1 MARIFSTIFIP
12 AIFVALLLSG
22 AARCEDDGDD
32 GDPGARD
39 NIRMD
44 MTMTPPQMEFF
55 PNRLDGSSRGLT
67 ERERD
72 AQTEPLGEMRN
83 WDEHPTPSNFDN
95 RTLDLP
101 FKEDRNDLPLI
112 TPKIHIHW

>member
-1 MARIFSTIFIP
+1 MNRTISTFFIP
-12 AIFVALLLSG
+12 AIFFATLLSG

-32 GDPGARD
+32 DSGARD
-39 NIRMD
+39 EMRMD
-44 MTMTPPQMEFF
+44 MASGPSRMPFF
-55 PNRLDGSSRGLT
+55 PNRLDGSSRRLT
-67 ERERD
+67 ERERNE
-72 AQTEPLGEMRN
+72 QTEPLGEMRN

-101 FKEDRNDLPLI
+101 FKEDRNDLPVI